1 MIQIK
6 RVTIG
11 SAVKVGAIYTALSW
25 AIFGIFIVAFQGLFL
40 TTLSTAISR
49 SSSSLSAQD
58 GAAAFGTLSI
68 ATLCIFYVV
77 GIVFALIFGAI
88 TGAIYAFIYNLTSG
102 WVGGL
107 EVELTRLQAPSSSSS
122 LPPSSSSLPPM

>member
-6 RVTIG
+6 RVSIG

-25 AIFGIFIVAFQGLFL
+25 AVFGLLFLGFQGLI
-40 TTLSTAISR
+40 LSSLSSAISR
-49 SSSSLSAQD
+49 SGSSFSAQD

-88 TGAIYAFIYNLTSG
+88 TGAIYAFLYNLTSG

-107 EVELTRLQAPSSSSS
+107 EVELTRLQTPTSSSSS
-122 LPPSSSSLPPM
+122 LPPM